1 MSKDSRFFSAVR
13 SIAGMIGEKHVTTHA
28 AAADYHLVIALPPA
42 MMLLISLIRF
52 LPVTQEEVLQRF
64 SETMPEQVYSI
75 LESIVGSIFN
85 STETVTII
93 SAVLLLISASS
104 AMRAL
109 MRGIY
114 EIYGARRKEP
124 FLLFAAKA
132 VLYTLVFLVMIVV
145 SLAVMVYGA
154 QLLEFLRGRLKDQSF
169 IDTLISVL
177 QNTRYLLW
185 TMVLTVVFM
194 VFYHFLPAENPK
206 FKNQFPGALF
216 SAISWAVFSWGYS
229 IYVSV
234 SDKFGAYGYLG
245 TIMIIMMW
253 MYYCLMF
260 FLIGGCIN
268 VYTAS
273 AGRSNSA
280 CQEEEH
286 LG

>member
-1 MSKDSRFFSAVR
+1 LSKDSRFFSAVR

>member
-1 MSKDSRFFSAVR
+1 LSKDSRFFSAVR

-114 EIYGARRKEP
+114 EIYGAQRKEP

-185 TMVLTVVFM
+185 TLVLTLVFM

>member
-1 MSKDSRFFSAVR
+1 
-13 SIAGMIGEKHVTTHA
+13 MIGEKHVTTHA

>member
-1 MSKDSRFFSAVR
+1 MAKGNRFFSAVR
-13 SIAGMIGEKHVTTHA
+13 SIAGMMGEKRVTTHA

-42 MMLLISLIRF
+42 VMLLISLIRF
-52 LPVTQEEVLQRF
+52 LPVTQEEVLQLF

-75 LESIVGSIFN
+75 VETIVGSIFN

-114 EIYGARRKEP
+114 EIYGERRKEP
-124 FLLFAAKA
+124 FLIFAGKA
-132 VLYTLVFLVMIVV
+132 VIYTLVFLLMIVV
-145 SLAVMVYGA
+145 SLAVLVYGA
-154 QLLEFLRGRLKDQSF
+154 QLLEYLREKVSDHSF

-206 FKNQFPGALF
+206 FGKQLPGALF
-216 SAISWAVFSWGYS
+216 CAVSWAVFSWGYS

-245 TIMIIMMW
+245 TVMIIMMW

-268 VYTAS
+268 VYLAS
-273 AGRSNSA
+273 DARAKSA